1 MKIDLRSDTVTK
13 PSKEMLQAMLEA
25 QVGDD
30 VFAEDPTINLLEETV
45 ATMFG
50 KEAAL
55 FCPSGTMTN
64 QIAIK
69 IHTQPGDELICDEES
84 HIYNFEGGGISFN
97 SLVQAKLVQGNNGR
111 ITALQIEDAINPSY
125 DWFAQTKLVSL
136 ENTVNKAGGSVY
148 EYSEMKKISD
158 LCKTKNLALHLDGAR
173 IFNALEVSKNS
184 PESIGVLFD
193 TVSVCFS
200 KGLGAPVGSALLGTK
215 ENIKK
220 ARRIRKL
227 FGGGTRQGGFLAA
240 AALYALNNNVSRL
253 SQDHI
258 KAKEIERVLKS
269 CSYVSQILPVET
281 NIIIFTI
288 DQKYSAT
295 NFVEKAKEKNIF
307 CTTFGKN
314 KVRMV
319 THLDYT
325 NDMHE
330 FVLKTLPIIF

>member
-13 PSKEMLQAMLEA
+13 PSKQMLQAMLEA

-30 VFAEDPTINLLEETV
+30 VFSEDPTINLLEETV
-45 ATMFG
+45 AQMFG

-55 FCPSGTMTN
+55 FCSSGTMTN

-69 IHTQPGDELICDEES
+69 IHTQPGDELICDEAS
-84 HIYNFEGGGISFN
+84 HIYNFEGGGIAFN
-97 SLVQAKLVQGNNGR
+97 SLVQAKLLPGNQGR
-111 ITALQIEDAINPSY
+111 ITASQIEDAINPNY
-125 DWFAQTKLVSL
+125 DWFAHTKLVSL
-136 ENTVNKAGGSVY
+136 ENTVNRAGGSVY
-148 EYSEMKKISD
+148 ELLEIQKIYD
-158 LCKTKNLALHLDGAR
+158 LCKNKNLALHLDGAR
-173 IFNALEVSKNS
+173 IFNALQVSKNS
-184 PESIGVLFD
+184 PQEIGKLFD
-193 TVSVCFS
+193 TISVCFS

-240 AALYALNNNVSRL
+240 AALYALENNIQRL
-253 SQDHI
+253 SQDHK
-258 KAKEIERVLKS
+258 KAMEIESVLNS
-269 CSYVSQILPVET
+269 CSYISEVMPVQS
-281 NIIIFTI
+281 NIIIFSI
-288 DQKYSAT
+288 DEKFSAVD
-295 NFVEKAKEKNIF
+295 FVEKAKDKNIF

-330 FVLKTLPIIF
+330 IVLKTLPNIF

>member
-25 QVGDD
+25 HVGDD
-30 VFAEDPTINLLEETV
+30 VFSEDPTINLLEDTI
-45 ATMFG
+45 AQLFG

-69 IHTQPGDELICDEES
+69 IHTQPGDELICDEAS

-97 SLVQAKLVQGNNGR
+97 SLVQAKLVAGNNGR
-111 ITALQIEDAINPSY
+111 ITASQVEDAINPNY

-136 ENTVNKAGGSVY
+136 ENTVNRAGGSVY
-148 EYSEMKKISD
+148 EFAEMQKISD
-158 LCKTKNLALHLDGAR
+158 LCKHKNLALHLDGAR

-184 PESIGVLFD
+184 PHEIGKLFD
-193 TVSVCFS
+193 TISVCFS

-240 AALYALNNNVSRL
+240 AALFALNNNVARL
-253 SQDHI
+253 SQDHQ
-258 KAKEIERVLKS
+258 KAKEIEDILKN
-269 CSYVSQILPVET
+269 CSYVSDILPVQT

-288 DQKYSAT
+288 HQDFSAVD
-295 NFVEKAKEKNIF
+295 FVEKAKTKNIF

-325 NDMHE
+325 SEMHE
-330 FVLKTLPIIF
+330 IVLKILPNIF